1 MTLNLNL
8 DRLDINSVETF
19 VTDNAKAMPAYAASS
34 ANGNSCAANACS
46 CTVVKDKEISDS
58 E

>member
-19 VTDNAKAMPAYAASS
+19 VTDNAKAMPAYAASC
-34 ANGNSCAANACS
+34 AQGNSCAANACS
-46 CTVVKDKEISDS
+46 CKAEEALTDS